1 MRIDR
6 RTLLAGATVLGLGG
20 AGIAL
25 SGCGKGATGQSV
37 SSDDMSLG
45 KADAPV
51 TVVEYASLA
60 CSHCA
65 KWNKEVFPAFKA
77 KYIDTGKVHY
87 VFREFLTPPVEL
99 ASAGTLLARCAGKDK
114 YFNVIDAVFH
124 GQDEIFQTGDMR
136 GVLLRVAQSAGMNE
150 DQFMACVGDEKALN
164 DLNSRV
170 EKYAK
175 DAKITGTPTF
185 FFNDDKYEQGE
196 MTLAQIDVAY
206 AKALAATK
214 K

>member
-6 RTLLAGATVLGLGG
+6 RTLVAGATVLGLGG
-20 AGIAL
+20 AGLAL
-25 SGCGKGATGQSV
+25 SACDKTGGGQAV

-60 CSHCA
+60 CVHCA
-65 KWNKEVFPAFKA
+65 KFNNEVFPAFKA

-87 VFREFLTPPVEL
+87 VFREFITAPPQL
-99 ASAGTLLARCAGKDK
+99 ASAGALLARCAGKDK
-114 YFNVIDAVFH
+114 YFDVVDAVFH
-124 GQDEIFQTGDMR
+124 GQEEIFNTGDIR
-136 GVLLRVAQSAGMNE
+136 GVLLRVAQSAGLTE
-150 DQFMACVGDEKALN
+150 DQFMACVGDEKGLN
-164 DLNSRV
+164 DLNARV

-196 MTLAQIDVAY
+196 MTLAQMDAAY
-206 AKALAATK
+206 EKALAATK